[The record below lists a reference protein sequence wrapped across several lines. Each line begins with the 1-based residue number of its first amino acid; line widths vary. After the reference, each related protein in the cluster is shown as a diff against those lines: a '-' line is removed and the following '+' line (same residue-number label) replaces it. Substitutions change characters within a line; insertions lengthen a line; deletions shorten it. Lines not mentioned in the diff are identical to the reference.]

1 MVVYNSFVIHSQETC
16 PGSRN
21 QMSFEIF
28 VYEVVVTKIY
38 SDKKG
43 PEIQGKN
50 EYIFVLLFFNL
61 NSIHLFIPEACDNS
75 TFLSCLKSYIEKN
88 YKSLLVRGF
97 L

>member
-50 EYIFVLLFFNL
+50 EYIFVLFFL
-61 NSIHLFIPEACDNS
+61 ILIVFI
-75 TFLSCLKSYIEKN
+75 FLYQKHVTIQLSYHV
-88 YKSLLVRGF
+88 SRVT
-97 L
+97 